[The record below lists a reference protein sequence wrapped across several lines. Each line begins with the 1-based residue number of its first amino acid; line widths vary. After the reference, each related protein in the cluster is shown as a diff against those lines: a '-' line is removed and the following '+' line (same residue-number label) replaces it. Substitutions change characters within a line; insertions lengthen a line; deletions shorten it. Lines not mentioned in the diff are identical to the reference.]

1 MRRTEAHGLGC
12 SGLAAV
18 ALCWSGLAAC
28 TGAAATT
35 AQPSSPGATTNAGGY
50 VLPSAAGSSSFAPL
64 PAAPIA
70 AESRLVRLNHEQYRH
85 TVRDLFG
92 VQGSAELVFAPDA
105 LGGFLFETDNALL
118 VDGRLGPQYR
128 SAAEALAERAVSDAA
143 IYARIVPCPAA
154 AAGCRDEF
162 LRSFGERAFRRPPS
176 EHDLDTF
183 RGLFASGAARFASGD
198 EFKDGVRLTLE
209 AMLQAPDFLYRSV
222 AGTPSSDGCVR
233 LDDFDVAARL
243 SYFLYDSLPD
253 AELFA
258 AAHAGRLHTPDDVE
272 AAARRMLRDPRV
284 LPQLVSFHE
293 QVWAFGRFAG
303 ISPDAEKYPQLPGGF
318 VWRVRR
324 AARLF
329 LRDVLMG
336 GGGLEELLTAPYV
349 YADEGL
355 APLYGAAKRDGA
367 AAPPS
372 APAGVDPTGRFARLE
387 LDPSERE
394 GFLMQIG
401 YLASN
406 AYSASTD
413 PIHRG
418 LFVIRNLL
426 CRAVPDPPPG
436 ATLTPLPATHPPIV
450 TTRDEVSVLTGQSFC
465 PTCHVQINAPG
476 FAFEGFDAIGQK
488 RTTDNGAPVDS
499 SGSMMLDGQR
509 LLFNGPTALI
519 EGIARS
525 QEAHRCY
532 SRRWLEFAL
541 GRPLAQSDLPTL
553 DAIAS
558 ESRPLADLLVA
569 IVRSP
574 EFLTLPSS
582 AAPGGSP

>member
-1 MRRTEAHGLGC
+1 MRCTEGAGLGC
-12 SGLAAV
+12 CLAAV
-18 ALCWSGLAAC
+18 ALSLLVSAC

-35 AQPSSPGATTNAGGY
+35 ALSVSSQPVPGAVNGGGY
-50 VLPSAAGSSSFAPL
+50 ELPSADGTSSFPPSPVAPV
-64 PAAPIA
+64 A
-70 AESRLVRLNHEQYRH
+70 AESRLVRLNHQQYRH

-92 VQGSAELVFAPDA
+92 APGSLELAFAPDA

-143 IYARIVPCPAA
+143 LYARIAPCRAPTAD
-154 AAGCRDEF
+154 CRDAF
-162 LRSFGERAFRRPPS
+162 LSSFGERAFRRPLS
-176 EHDLDTF
+176 QRDLDTF

-198 EFKDGVRLTLE
+198 EFKDGVRLTVE

-222 AGTPSSDGCVR
+222 AGIPSADGR
-233 LDDFDVAARL
+233 LQLDDFDVAARL
-243 SYFLYDSLPD
+243 SYFLYDSMPD

-272 AAARRMLRDPRV
+272 AAARRMLREPRV

-303 ISPDAEKYPQLPGGF
+303 ISPDPEKYPELPGGF

-329 LRDVLMG
+329 LRDVLMS

-355 APLYGAAKRDGA
+355 APLYGATPDQR
-367 AAPPS
+367 
-372 APAGVDPTGRFARLE
+372 APAGSEGTGRFARLE
-387 LDPSERE
+387 LEPGERE

-436 ATLTPLPATHPPIV
+436 ATLTPLPASHPPIV

-465 PTCHVQINAPG
+465 PTCHAQINAPG

-488 RTTDNGAPVDS
+488 RATDNGAPVDT
-499 SGSMMLDGQR
+499 SGSMVLDGQL

-525 QEAHRCY
+525 REAHRCY
-532 SRRWLEFAL
+532 ARRWLEFAL

-553 DAIAS
+553 AAIAS

-574 EFLTLPSS
+574 EFLTLPASP
-582 AAPGGSP
+582 APGGAP

>member
-1 MRRTEAHGLGC
+1 MRHTEGGGLGFC
-12 SGLAAV
+12 LAA
-18 ALCWSGLAAC
+18 LAVNLLGSAC
-28 TGAAATT
+28 TGSTATRPSS
-35 AQPSSPGATTNAGGY
+35 AQPVSANAAGY
-50 VLPSAAGSSSFAPL
+50 ELPSAAGASSFPPAPV
-64 PAAPIA
+64 APVA
-70 AESRLVRLNHEQYRH
+70 AESRLVRLNHQQYRH

-92 VQGSAELVFAPDA
+92 APGSPELAFAPDA

-143 IYARIVPCPAA
+143 VYARIAPCRAPTTE
-154 AAGCRDEF
+154 CRDAF
-162 LRSFGERAFRRPPS
+162 LSSFGELAFRRPLS
-176 EHDLDTF
+176 QRDLDTF
-183 RGLFASGAARFASGD
+183 RGLFTSGAARFASGD
-198 EFKDGVRLTLE
+198 EFRDGVRLTVE

-222 AGTPSSDGCVR
+222 AGTPRADGR
-233 LDDFDVAARL
+233 LQLDDFDVAARL
-243 SYFLYDSLPD
+243 SYFLYDSMPD
-253 AELFA
+253 AELLA

-272 AAARRMLRDPRV
+272 AAATRMLRQPRV

-303 ISPDAEKYPQLPGGF
+303 ISPDAEKYPELPGGF

-329 LRDVLMG
+329 LRDVLMS

-349 YADEGL
+349 YADESL
-355 APLYGAAKRDGA
+355 APLYGAALPTG
-367 AAPPS
+367 
-372 APAGVDPTGRFARLE
+372 APAGIDGTGRFARLE
-387 LDPSERE
+387 LEPGERE

-465 PTCHVQINAPG
+465 PTCHAQINAPG

-488 RTTDNGAPVDS
+488 RATDNGAAVDT
-499 SGSMMLDGQR
+499 SGSMVLDGR
-509 LLFNGPTALI
+509 LLLFNGPTALI

-525 QEAHRCY
+525 REAHGCY

-553 DAIAS
+553 AAIAG

-574 EFLTLPSS
+574 EFLTLPAS
-582 AAPGGSP
+582 AAAGGAP

>member
-1 MRRTEAHGLGC
+1 MRCREGDGLGC
-12 SGLAAV
+12 SCRAV
-18 ALCWSGLAAC
+18 AFCLSGLAC
-28 TGAAATT
+28 TGAATA
-35 AQPSSPGATTNAGGY
+35 AQPLAAQSSAAHSASGAPNASGY
-50 VLPSAAGSSSFAPL
+50 VLPSAVGSSSFPPL
-64 PAAPIA
+64 PAAPLP
-70 AESRLVRLNHEQYRH
+70 AESRLVRLNHQQYRH

-92 VQGSAELVFAPDA
+92 VQDSPELVFAPDA

-128 SAAEALAERAVSDAA
+128 SAAEALAERAVSDTA

-154 AAGCRDEF
+154 APGCREQF

-176 EHDLDTF
+176 ERDLDTF

-198 EFKDGVRLTLE
+198 EFKDGVRLTVE
-209 AMLQAPDFLYRSV
+209 ALLQAPDFLYRSV
-222 AGTPSSDGCVR
+222 AGAPGADGRVQ

-243 SYFLYDSLPD
+243 SYFLYDSMPD
-253 AELFA
+253 AGLFA
-258 AAHAGRLHTPDDVE
+258 AAHAGRLHTPDEVE
-272 AAARRMLRDPRV
+272 AAARRMLREPRV
-284 LPQLVSFHE
+284 LPQLASFHE
-293 QVWAFGRFAG
+293 QVWGFGRFAG
-303 ISPDAEKYPQLPGGF
+303 ISPDPEKYPQLPGGF

-329 LRDVLMG
+329 LRDVLMS

-355 APLYGAAKRDGA
+355 APLYGAT
-367 AAPPS
+367 APLD
-372 APAGVDPTGRFARLE
+372 ARAGVDPTGRFARLE
-387 LDPSERE
+387 LPPGERE

-465 PTCHVQINAPG
+465 PTCHAQINAPG
-476 FAFEGFDAIGQK
+476 YAFEGFDAIGQK
-488 RTTDNGAPVDS
+488 RATDNGAPVDT
-499 SGSMMLDGQR
+499 SGSMVLDGQM
-509 LLFNGPTALI
+509 LIFNGPTALI

-525 QEAHRCY
+525 REAHRCY

-558 ESRPLADLLVA
+558 ESRPLAELLVA
-569 IVRSP
+569 IARSP
-574 EFLTLPSS
+574 EFLTLPPS